1 MANSVEL
8 TSDLNFTDDGR
19 TWHVESYSLQDNGMY
34 VCYASN
40 LLGSAEYRDSG
51 VFFLSA
57 TGIHSES

>member
-1 MANSVEL
+1 MTTPVEL

-40 LLGSAEYRDSG
+40 YLGSTQYSDSG
-51 VFFLSA
+51 LFFLSA
-57 TGIHSES
+57 TGIHK